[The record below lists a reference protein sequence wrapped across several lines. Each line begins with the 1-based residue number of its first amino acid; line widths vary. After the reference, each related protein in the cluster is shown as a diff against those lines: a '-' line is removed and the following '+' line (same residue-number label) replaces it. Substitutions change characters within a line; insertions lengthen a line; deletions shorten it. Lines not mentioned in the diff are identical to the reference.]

1 MICNAFSDFQGIR
14 KLIAAV
20 FSRQTTDMNSVKT
33 EQPHV
38 LLVDDNPEQLRLL
51 IDTLRGCAYRLSVA
65 FDGAQGYDRAVS
77 SMPDLIV
84 LDVRMPR
91 LDGFALCRRLKANV
105 STAHIP
111 VIFLSSAGDVAEK
124 LTGLRGG
131 AVDYILK
138 PYAPEEVVARV
149 RIHLQLAGKKRF
161 PASDSVDT
169 VMDDDAVL
177 VRAAQRELQDSLSL
191 TPRLIDI
198 AERLGV
204 NERRLSRAFRKC
216 LDMTPFDYLR
226 QERMKEARRLLTETP
241 LSIVAISEEV
251 GFSSA
256 ANFSTAFREHV
267 GVAPSDYRRVPPD
280 AQQESNSAF
289 E

>member
-1 MICNAFSDFQGIR
+1 MTND
-14 KLIAAV
+14 
-20 FSRQTTDMNSVKT
+20 QTP
-33 EQPHV
+33 QPHV
-38 LLVDDNPEQLRLL
+38 LLVDDNPDQLRLL
-51 IDTLRGCAYRLSVA
+51 IDTLRGCGYRLSIA

-77 SMPDLIV
+77 NVPDLMI

-91 LDGFALCRRLKANV
+91 MDGFALCRRLKANS

-111 VIFLSSAGDVAEK
+111 IIFLSSAGDIEEK

-149 RIHLQLAGKKRF
+149 RIHLELAGKTRNAAADA
-161 PASDSVDT
+161 PDV
-169 VMDDDAVL
+169 VMDEDEVL
-177 VRAAQRELQDSLSL
+177 VRAAQRELQDCLSL
-191 TPRLIDI
+191 TPRLMDI

-226 QERMKEARRLLTETP
+226 QARMNEARRLLVETP

-256 ANFSTAFREHV
+256 ANFSTAFREHT
-267 GVAPSDYRRVPPD
+267 GVAPSDYRRGGVDD
-280 AQQESNSAF
+280 APEGSGPTP
-289 E
+289 